1 MKKLLVANRGE
12 IALRIFKAARELG
25 IKTVAVYSDADHGA
39 PHMRAADEAI
49 HIGKSPPPLSYLNI
63 AGIMK
68 AVAESGADAVHPG
81 YGFLSENAAF
91 AGAVEDSGTIWVG
104 PSPGVIRDIESKSF
118 CRNLGNR
125 LGVPVT
131 PGSIGNVTSLI
142 EIEKLFAE
150 HGPPLLLKLDK
161 GGGGKGIQPI
171 LHAEEIARIFE
182 SSMGIG
188 KAAFGSSDVYVEK
201 RIENPKHIEIQ
212 CLGDH
217 YGNYVAL
224 GERECSVQRRFQKVV
239 EEAPSPAVTQEDRER
254 LCAWSVRILKEMGYR
269 NAGTVEFIRSAEGRY
284 YFMEVNA
291 RIQVEHP
298 VTEMV
303 TGIDLVQQQLRI
315 AMGEPLQL
323 RQEDIVINGHAIEA
337 RIYAEDPST
346 FLPSPG
352 RIGAITFP
360 ALSKETRLD
369 HALESGLAVSPFY
382 DPMLAKLIAWGPDR
396 RQAIARLDQA
406 LRQFTIEGIKTTIS
420 LATAVMDSEAF
431 QQGIFHTEMLAGLLQ
446 TNPLPR

>member
-12 IALRIFKAARELG
+12 IALRIFRAARELG
-25 IKTVAVYSDADHGA
+25 IKTVAVYSDADLDA
-39 PHMRAADEAI
+39 PHTRAADEAY

-63 AGIMK
+63 PVLMA
-68 AVAESGADAVHPG
+68 AVSATGADAVHPG

-91 AGAVEDSGTIWVG
+91 ARAVEETGTTWVG
-104 PSPGVIRDIESKSF
+104 PSSAVIRDIESKSF
-118 CRNLGNR
+118 CRKLGQR

-131 PGSIGNVTSLI
+131 PGSIGRIESVE
-142 EIEKLFAE
+142 EIERLFAE
-150 HGPPLLLKLDK
+150 HGPPLLIKLDK

-171 LHAEEIARIFE
+171 HDASEIERIFA
-182 SSMGIG
+182 SSTGIG
-188 KAAFGSSDVYVEK
+188 KAAFGSADVYVEK
-201 RIENPKHIEIQ
+201 RIDRPKHIEIQ

-217 YGNYVAL
+217 YGNFVAL

-239 EEAPSPAVTQEDRER
+239 EEAPSPAVTPEERER
-254 LCAWSVRILKEMGYR
+254 LSAWSVRLLKEMGYR
-269 NAGTVEFIRSAEGRY
+269 NAGTVEFIRSPQGDY

-298 VTEMV
+298 VTEMI
-303 TGIDLVQQQLRI
+303 TGIDLVGQQLRI

-323 RQEDIVINGHAIEA
+323 RQEDIAISGHAIEA

-352 RIGAITFP
+352 TIARIGFP

-369 HALESGLAVSPFY
+369 HALEAGLAVSPFY
-382 DPMLAKLIAWGPDR
+382 DPMLAKLIVWAKDR
-396 RQAIARLDQA
+396 GQAIARLDRA
-406 LRQFTIEGIKTTIS
+406 LRQFEIVGVKTTIP
-420 LATAVMDSEAF
+420 LGTAVLASEAF
-431 QQGIFHTEMLAGLLQ
+431 RQGLFHTDQLAGLLE
-446 TNPLPR
+446 NPPPAR

>member
-25 IKTVAVYSDADHGA
+25 IKTVAVYSDADRGA
-39 PHMRAADEAI
+39 PHMRAANEAVY
-49 HIGKSPPPLSYLNI
+49 IGKSPPPMSYLNI
-63 AGIMK
+63 SAILR
-68 AVAESGADAVHPG
+68 AVAATGADAVHPG

-91 AGAVEDSGTIWVG
+91 ARAVEETGTTWIG

-131 PGSIGNVTSLI
+131 PGSIGNVTSTL
-142 EIEKLFAE
+142 EIERLFAE
-150 HGPPLLLKLDK
+150 HGPPLLVKLDK
-161 GGGGKGIQPI
+161 GGGGKGILPI
-171 LHAEEIARIFE
+171 HQAEEIARIFE

-217 YGNYVAL
+217 YGNFVAL

-239 EEAPSPAVTQEDRER
+239 EEAPSPAVTPEERQR

-269 NAGTVEFIRSAEGRY
+269 NAGTVEFIRSPDGHC

-323 RQEDIVINGHAIEA
+323 RQDDIAIDGHAIEA
-337 RIYAEDPST
+337 RIYAEDPVTSR
-346 FLPSPG
+346 PSPG
-352 RIGAITFP
+352 TIGAITFP
-360 ALSKETRLD
+360 TLSKDTRLD
-369 HALESGLAVSPFY
+369 HAMESGLAVSPFY
-382 DPMLAKLIAWGPDR
+382 DPMLAKLIVRGEDR
-396 RQAIARLDQA
+396 RQAIDRLDQA
-406 LRQFTIEGIKTTIS
+406 LRQFTIAGIQTTIP
-420 LATAVMDSEAF
+420 LGAAVMASEAF
-431 QQGIFHTEMLAGLLQ
+431 RQGIFHTEMLAELLA
-446 TNPLPR
+446 TRPL